1 MDKRFLSF
9 ILFSAVAAQGWC
21 ADTLAFRCR
30 QIENWA
36 FYGTQNPTVELVAK
50 NMRGL
55 PQHMQV
61 ECNILAHDATPLYS
75 LKQKSAV
82 NPKDSVELSFAFMT
96 MQPGFYTAQFKSG
109 GKDVKSVNI
118 AYEPQKISSV
128 KDKGANG
135 EEFKMFANLVALERK
150 QIRPQ
155 FSIIKN
161 RLYSGR
167 QKNVYNFKM
176 VSKADEAVEGY
187 IAFPAGKKNLP
198 VMITLVEEQERAAN
212 VLADFT
218 APSDMVEL
226 VVYIGKRGEGKECV
240 RNMVTDILL
249 SLDFVA
255 QREETDCGRIHIQ
268 GKGAAGACALLC
280 GALDSRISVS
290 FVSDPDFTLYSNYF
304 AMASIMEDIK
314 QTVVMGMGLQQSAS
328 LLQENFEVY
337 NSISANKEYFVF
349 PDKSTV
355 ERNRWK
361 QIKDMFLQRKGK

>member
-9 ILFSAVAAQGWC
+9 ILFSAVAAHGWC

-30 QIENWA
+30 QTENWA
-36 FYGTQNPTVELVAK
+36 FYGSQNPIVELVAK

-55 PQHMQV
+55 PHHMQV
-61 ECNILAHDATPLYS
+61 GCNILAHDTTPLYS
-75 LKQKSAV
+75 LNQKSVV

-96 MQPGFYTAQFKSG
+96 MQPGFYTAQFISNG
-109 GKDVKSVNI
+109 RDVKSVNI
-118 AYEPQKISSV
+118 AYEPQKIASV
-128 KDKGANG
+128 KDSHTGA
-135 EEFKMFANLVALERK
+135 EELKMFANLAALERK
-150 QIRPQ
+150 QLRPQ

-176 VSKADEAVEGY
+176 VSNADEAVEGY
-187 IAFPAGKKNLP
+187 MAFPAGKKQLP
-198 VMITLVEEQERAAN
+198 VMITLVEEESRAAN

-218 APSDMVEL
+218 APSDMAEL
-226 VVYIGKRGEGKECV
+226 VVYIGRRGDGKECV
-240 RNMVTDILL
+240 KNMITDILL
-249 SLDFVA
+249 CLDFVA
-255 QREETDCGRIHIQ
+255 QREETDCSRIYIQ
-268 GKGAAGACALLC
+268 GAGAAGAGALLC

-290 FVSDPDFTLYSNYF
+290 FVSDPDFTIYSTNF
-304 AMASIMEDIK
+304 SLSSFLEDIT

-328 LLQENFEVY
+328 LLQKNFEVY

-349 PDKSTV
+349 PDKSIV